1 MARPIDVDPFRTAL
15 FFVVPAAQE
24 RLVIQD
30 DYGTRGMMIAVP
42 ACVAVI
48 DVNHRARGVCD
59 QDVEV
64 IVRKT
69 QTVRAVH
76 VEVVEGTAGEP
87 GGSVAGDR
95 GDRPAAD
102 DIEGGELLEDDARL
116 RPEEFL
122 PIVSIWT
129 MSPGA
134 LASLPGCLAGF

>member
-30 DYGTRGMMIAVP
+30 DYGTRGIMIAVP

-59 QDVEV
+59 QDVAIV
-64 IVRKT
+64 VRKT
-69 QTVRAVH
+69 QTVRAVQ

-116 RPEEFL
+116 RPEESL
-122 PIVSIWT
+122 PIVSTWT
-129 MSPGA
+129 MSPGT
-134 LASLPGCLAGF
+134 LAS